1 MSTKVAVSADPES
14 VPFVMAPEQPHTAS
28 TVNVA
33 HAAAGDLGY
42 PVADFVG
49 RCFLRLCLWADRFA
63 PWTRGDCA
71 PPMFPDNVLG
81 SRAVTKEFPDGGD
94 AA

>member
-1 MSTKVAVSADPES
+1 MSTKVPVPANPES

-28 TVNVA
+28 TVNLA

-63 PWTRGDCA
+63 PLDKRGLRSAD
-71 PPMFPDNVLG
+71 V
-81 SRAVTKEFPDGGD
+81 SRQCPR
-94 AA
+94 